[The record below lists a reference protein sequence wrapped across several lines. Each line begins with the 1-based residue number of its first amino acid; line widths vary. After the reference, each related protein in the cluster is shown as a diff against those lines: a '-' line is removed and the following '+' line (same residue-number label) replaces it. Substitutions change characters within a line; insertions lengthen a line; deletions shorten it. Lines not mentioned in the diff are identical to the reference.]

1 MKVISLLAATIAV
14 VSAIPPAESK
24 YPKQWGSPPMFGT
37 MDYRAFPGGYGHGS
51 GTEARWIQ
59 EHMGQEKKE
68 NNGRIS
74 FPPAFGEPPAMQM
87 RDFRPL
93 PFGYGFGS
101 STIATWLEQ
110 KALELY
116 GETVE
121 EYNSEY
127 AVESEG
133 NRRKLTAGAGTPVNV
148 TDPEVVAAARAG
160 MEFVVR
166 EKQTNG
172 ENALLMI
179 LSVRRGTQQIVAG
192 VKYSLVVAVSDG
204 QDHYIE
210 VLDQAWR
217 TPRYALLA
225 HVADAKVVRQLQM
238 LGEGGHGIWRGNQVS
253 KYPKQWGSPPMIG
266 TMDYR
271 AFPGGYGH
279 GSGTEARWI
288 QEHMDQEKKENNGRI
303 SFPPAFGEPPAIQT
317 DDLRPLPFGYGMGS
331 GTIATWLEQKALELY
346 GETVEEYNAE
356 VSGNGNGPQRK

>member
-1 MKVISLLAATIAV
+1 VISLLAATIAV

-74 FPPAFGEPPAMQM
+74 FPPAFGEPPAMQT

-101 STIATWLEQ
+101 GTIATWLEQ

-133 NRRKLTAGAGTPVNV
+133 NRRKLTSGAGTPVNV

-172 ENALLMI
+172 ENAFLMI

-331 GTIATWLEQKALELY
+331 GTIAAWLEQKALELY

>member
-1 MKVISLLAATIAV
+1 
-14 VSAIPPAESK
+14 
-24 YPKQWGSPPMFGT
+24 
-37 MDYRAFPGGYGHGS
+37 
-51 GTEARWIQ
+51 
-59 EHMGQEKKE
+59 
-68 NNGRIS
+68 
-74 FPPAFGEPPAMQM
+74 
-87 RDFRPL
+87 
-93 PFGYGFGS
+93 
-101 STIATWLEQ
+101 
-110 KALELY
+110 
-116 GETVE
+116 
-121 EYNSEY
+121 
-127 AVESEG
+127 
-133 NRRKLTAGAGTPVNV
+133 
-148 TDPEVVAAARAG
+148 
-160 MEFVVR
+160 
-166 EKQTNG
+166 
-172 ENALLMI
+172 
-179 LSVRRGTQQIVAG
+179 
-192 VKYSLVVAVSDG
+192 VSDG

-317 DDLRPLPFGYGMGS
+317 DDFRPLPFGYGMGS